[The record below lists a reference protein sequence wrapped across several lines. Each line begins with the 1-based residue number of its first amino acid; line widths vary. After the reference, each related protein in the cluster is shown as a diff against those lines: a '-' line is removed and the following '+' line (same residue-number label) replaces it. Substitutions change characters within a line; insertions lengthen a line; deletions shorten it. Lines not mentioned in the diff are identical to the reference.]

1 MNTQDKS
8 MFTSNV
14 HGLNMQWAL
23 SPYKPDIRNQNTGR
37 SVITYENQQIM
48 DYDGSS
54 FRVRMA
60 VPSPVNPHTHLQV
73 DALGPGKSYRIINV
87 KTLAAGVSEFTCV
100 FDPIVYMYTP
110 DVFNDLLISGWQTGT
125 IDESD
130 SVLNAVDGMTPIYKV
145 LYKSPELSS
154 MKTPPRLYVKMKGSM
169 RDFNDLALPMT
180 KYVENDRYSGAAGGS
195 VKFNDY
201 GIHAYRLGGPS
212 NATTGVIYECITDNL
227 NPTHVMAGL
236 AKDLKHTGKVV
247 DAWIDQPIARDY
259 YELNQ
264 QQMSITLPDG
274 TASLFKVRSN
284 EPMVLYSFEILA
296 AGDQLNDK
304 ARDNKYIRITY
315 GMTTLDISYND
326 IFWVSDKPDSHFA
339 TGDNSM
345 YCSIIYVPATS
356 SEGGMLQ
363 VVSTIGEHHVP
374 IAQPDETYVY
384 PYDTHYT
391 NKPDLLSGPS
401 RLLASIP
408 TEVVPIG
415 IYGYG
420 WSEYI
425 QRQKFQLADEVIT
438 DIATS
443 VIDLYTKGA
452 IQLSEMTYDIDTSA
466 TGKDNT
472 RANQGGISTPTHITN
487 DVNMTRILTSR
498 TDIVKNSDGTTT
510 TTKASYSTPKN
521 DNEDGSNT
529 GDERNQSYT
538 SSAAT
543 TNQSQLD
550 RATQTVKSESTSK
563 SIGGV
568 SISSKIA
575 NSVFKLLKI
584 GIDLAAQW
592 QDALSTPLAG
602 GDSHG
607 IAYFGTVTV
616 SRAVYDYK
624 FPGITPYTM
633 SKYEQDIRRRNL
645 MVLLNNPARTMN
657 RVSWKRVNEFKCKST
672 LFDDTPLYY
681 IEGKFTVET
690 FSIKNSDDYR
700 LSPQESKM
708 LTDMLMDGFSIG
720 Y

>member
-14 HGLNMQWAL
+14 HGINIQWVL
-23 SPYKPDIRNQNTGR
+23 SPFRPGPGAVGR
-37 SVITYENQQIM
+37 GLMTYENQQIM

-60 VPSPVNPHTHLQV
+60 VPSPINPHTHLQV

-100 FDPIVYMYTP
+100 FDPIAYMYTS
-110 DVFNDLLISGWQTGT
+110 DVFNGLLITGWQTGT
-125 IDESD
+125 INESD
-130 SVLNAVDGMTPIYKV
+130 SVLNSVDGLTPIYKT
-145 LYKSPELSS
+145 LYKSPEFG
-154 MKTPPRLYVKMKGSM
+154 TENRLYVKMKGSM

-180 KYVENDRYSGAAGGS
+180 KYVENDRFSGAAGGS
-195 VKFNDY
+195 VQFDDI
-201 GIHAYRLGGPS
+201 GIHTNRAGGPS

-227 NPTHVMAGL
+227 NPTHVMAGF
-236 AKDLKHTGKVV
+236 AKDLKHTGKVI
-247 DAWIDQPIARDY
+247 DAWIDHKIYRDNWS
-259 YELNQ
+259 EFNE
-264 QQMSITLPDG
+264 QQMSITLPSG
-274 TASLFKVRSN
+274 KAALFRVQSN
-284 EPMVLYSFEILA
+284 EPRVIYSFEIMA

-304 ARDNKYIRITY
+304 ARDNKYIRVTY
-315 GMTTLDISYND
+315 GMTTIDISYND
-326 IFWVSDKPDSHFA
+326 IFWLSDKPVDYV

-356 SEGGMLQ
+356 SEGGMIQ
-363 VVSTIGEHHVP
+363 VVSTKGDHYTTM
-374 IAQPDETYVY
+374 AQRDETFVY
-384 PYDTHYT
+384 PYSTYYT
-391 NKPDLLSGPS
+391 NKTDLLSGAS

-408 TEVVPIG
+408 MEVVPIG

-420 WSEYI
+420 WSEHI
-425 QRQKFQLADEVIT
+425 QRTKFQMADDIIT
-438 DIATS
+438 GLATS
-443 VIDLYTKGA
+443 MIDIFTKGA
-452 IQLSEMTYDIDTSA
+452 IQLSDMTYKIDTSA

-498 TDIVKNSDGTTT
+498 TDIVKKSDGTTT
-510 TTKASYSTPKN
+510 TTKATYSTPKN

-529 GDERNQSYT
+529 GSERNQSYT
-538 SSAAT
+538 SSST
-543 TNQSQLD
+543 STNQSQLE
-550 RATQTVKSESTSK
+550 RANQTVKTESASK
-563 SIGGV
+563 SILGV
-568 SISSKIA
+568 TVSSKLADGI
-575 NSVFKLLKI
+575 FKLLKI
-584 GIDLAAQW
+584 GIDTAAQFE
-592 QDALSTPLAG
+592 DALSTPLAG

-607 IAYFGTVTV
+607 VAYFGTVTV

-624 FPGITPYTM
+624 YLGLFPAV
-633 SKYEQDIRRRNL
+633 SKYEQDVRKRNL
-645 MVLLNNPARTMN
+645 MVILNNPARTMN
-657 RVSWKRVNEFKCKST
+657 RITWKRPNEFKCQSE
-672 LFDDTPLYY
+672 LDGNPIYY

-690 FSIKNSDDYR
+690 SSIKNAYDYR